1 MSQNQCVQF
10 PQPTSHQQLLS
21 TAASLACPSGLVQ
34 PSGPFLPLIG
44 YMLCQSVVGSDL
56 VTERQ
61 KPTPAYTW
69 LVRSFVS
76 SIAYGS
82 PYEVM
87 CNPSQE
93 SAARYSLAG
102 HTSISAC
109 VRVPVPESSP
119 LLSEL
124 SHGCFT
130 FLRHV
135 SFYLAQ
141 GGLEPVIFPPL
152 PSKC

>member
-44 YMLCQSVVGSDL
+44 YMLCQSVVDSDL
-56 VTERQ
+56 VTE
-61 KPTPAYTW
+61 
-69 LVRSFVS
+69 LVHSFVS